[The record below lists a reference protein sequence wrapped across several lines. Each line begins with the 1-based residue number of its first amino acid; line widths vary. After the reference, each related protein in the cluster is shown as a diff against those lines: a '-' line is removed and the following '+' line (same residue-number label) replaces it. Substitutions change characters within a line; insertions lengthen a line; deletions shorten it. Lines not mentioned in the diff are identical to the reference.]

1 MVQDPLALEPVGE
14 ACFFSPLRAPE
25 ADDELGDVEDV
36 PDPDPPSL
44 EPLLDPC
51 APVESEADSLP
62 PEEPPF
68 SPLVSFDDVPRDE
81 ESDRESLR

>member
-1 MVQDPLALEPVGE
+1 MALDPVDD

-25 ADDELGDVEDV
+25 PDDEELDDAEDV
-36 PDPDPPSL
+36 PEPDPPSL
-44 EPLLDPC
+44 EPLLDSLD
-51 APVESEADSLP
+51 PVDSEVESLP

-81 ESDRESLR
+81 LSDRESLR